1 MEGYRSEL
9 RSTLEKLTEEGG
21 ESWEPCQKLMRKR
34 RTVRLSDWTRGEM
47 DRCGVEHHGGI
58 MVNRLWE
65 ADSEEVLKLVG
76 IGPANVRVQYTS
88 RLSTKK
94 RREET
99 KVVRLIKPAG
109 RELETVMVTKE
120 EEEKWAWTFYP
131 LDHTLDR
138 LWDKPRMGTQGDG
151 KMCGQ
156 KKCICSALM
165 VGEEGHGLE
174 KGDIVASWGMEK
186 EEPKTKILGETSVLH
201 DPFCWDAM
209 QRYMDCNS
217 KMFLWVWRKKK
228 KKKSTKR
235 DNTGDPSTKTV
246 GKRKRRPSQARK
258 GPGDGEKGNKRP
270 RNEKPGG
277 ETTGGRG
284 GVVGDGADA
293 GKGGGHAKLK
303 TGDLLA
309 QFYIQTEKK
318 RKKQEK

>member
-1 MEGYRSEL
+1 
-9 RSTLEKLTEEGG
+9 
-21 ESWEPCQKLMRKR
+21 
-34 RTVRLSDWTRGEM
+34 
-47 DRCGVEHHGGI
+47 
-58 MVNRLWE
+58 
-65 ADSEEVLKLVG
+65 
-76 IGPANVRVQYTS
+76 
-88 RLSTKK
+88 
-94 RREET
+94 
-99 KVVRLIKPAG
+99 
-109 RELETVMVTKE
+109 
-120 EEEKWAWTFYP
+120 
-131 LDHTLDR
+131 
-138 LWDKPRMGTQGDG
+138 
-151 KMCGQ
+151 
-156 KKCICSALM
+156 
-165 VGEEGHGLE
+165 
-174 KGDIVASWGMEK
+174 
-186 EEPKTKILGETSVLH
+186 VLH

-277 ETTGGRG
+277 ETTGDRG

-318 RKKQEK
+318 KEARKMNHWKKARRKLTSDTDNSMSSIPKGKKRKRKG